1 MRTRMAPQV
10 VVLAPRW
17 GEAQVSVHISPAE
30 TGETCCLTH
39 RIPPYP
45 SGCMLRLPA
54 LQVSFVPLQS
64 RIGWCTAGSRLVDLC
79 PFLESSSLLKC
90 VCVWCFL
97 SDFSQCSLYV
107 GFWRCLPQ
115 CPKLSCF
122 PQWTCFF
129 RFLSIFSDP
138 FDPLRLDDLGC
149 RKFQMFWLEVS
160 GQDGKPRKSRSWPQ
174 QNSTVSIP
182 IRRDLKRP
190 TFFSEAII
198 AAFPLF
204 SLPAYFFLIIF
215 FIIDK
220 TDEFQL
226 LFFILQVRGMQF
238 LSDGFLQV
246 AWFFEGCDV
255 LWRPYLVVK
264 RWYLIRVLCRVSQSV
279 AWGVRLCTC

>member
-182 IRRDLKRP
+182 IRRTPRFETPNVFLWGDYC
-190 TFFSEAII
+190 
-198 AAFPLF
+198 
-204 SLPAYFFLIIF
+204 SLPFVQSSCVLLPDHFFHHWQDWWVSALILHIASQRHAIF
-215 FIIDK
+215 
-220 TDEFQL
+220 
-226 LFFILQVRGMQF
+226 VRWI
-238 LSDGFLQV
+238 S
-246 AWFFEGCDV
+246 AGC
-255 LWRPYLVVK
+255 LVF
-264 RWYLIRVLCRVSQSV
+264 
-279 AWGVRLCTC
+279 WGVRCPLETLFSC